1 MTVVLDIS
9 KFRAILE
16 NLHTWAMRV
25 LRPWIST
32 YIDQWRARYPMP
44 HEMFRGS
51 GAEEEIHATP
61 PSGGLSM
68 FSDAAEAKLFMQ
80 GIFKDVLQP
89 ETNKLL
95 IRINQMEGLL
105 KENIREREHEQHHR
119 LPAVQ
124 STGIQT
130 SLEVTTPVNQ
140 YNTQHTSLGKQPA
153 LRYKSQ
159 GTQYEVEPE
168 PELDAQ
174 NGPSTLQFLHD
185 VTEPVLYRTGTERER
200 NCSSGYQLTNP
211 SIFTTGVRVPYRRA
225 TIRIKFP
232 GPKDLSSSELPSN
245 ISTEPFNEFSSKPRA
260 LEDLGL
266 PCAISRPQALKFN
279 FKHPASI
286 MQRYPRTILPMRGE
300 TRSKETGRPLLDLIE
315 RSAEPGGASWPIPSS
330 NLEQNEAGTKPVNI
344 DDIDNG
350 DEADGE
356 SSLGS
361 CESQEEES
369 TDDSDD
375 SDYIDGRS
383 DGYYSE
389 SEEES
394 LVSEEES
401 LVSEEESLVSEEE
414 TLVSDDNEGRLTGED
429 SDSMHSDSE
438 GESCSALSDAS
449 YQESA
454 VEGTQGESDIDGIQD
469 SPGGSSAE
477 AKELQLELEELK
489 EELAQDL
496 EQFRWEFLAYKLG
509 LTWNKKI

>member
-1 MTVVLDIS
+1 
-9 KFRAILE
+9 
-16 NLHTWAMRV
+16 
-25 LRPWIST
+25 
-32 YIDQWRARYPMP
+32 
-44 HEMFRGS
+44 MFRGP
-51 GAEEEIHATP
+51 GTEEEIHVTP

-95 IRINQMEGLL
+95 TRINQMEGLL
-105 KENIREREHEQHHR
+105 KENIREREHEQHRR

-185 VTEPVLYRTGTERER
+185 VTEPVLYRTGTERGR
-200 NCSSGYQLTNP
+200 DCSSGYQLTNT
-211 SIFTTGVRVPYRRA
+211 SIFTTGVRVPYGRA

-245 ISTEPFNEFSSKPRA
+245 TSTEPSNEFSSKPRA
-260 LEDLGL
+260 LEDPGL
-266 PCAISRPQALKFN
+266 PCAISRPQVLKFN

-300 TRSKETGRPLLDLIE
+300 TRSKETGTPLLDLIE
-315 RSAEPGGASWPIPSS
+315 RS
-330 NLEQNEAGTKPVNI
+330 V
-344 DDIDNG
+344 
-350 DEADGE
+350 
-356 SSLGS
+356 
-361 CESQEEES
+361 
-369 TDDSDD
+369 DDSDD

-394 LVSEEES
+394 LVSDE
-401 LVSEEESLVSEEE
+401 
-414 TLVSDDNEGRLTGED
+414 NEGRLTGED

-438 GESCSALSDAS
+438 EESCSALSDAS

-454 VEGTQGESDIDGIQD
+454 VEGTQGESDIDGIKD
-469 SPGGSSAE
+469 SAGGSSAE

-489 EELAQDL
+489 KELTQDL
-496 EQFRWEFLAYKLG
+496 EELRWKFFAYKLS
-509 LTWNKKI
+509 LVSK